1 MSQLERALRK
11 ARAENGDTGSEVSQH
26 RPLANAAF
34 VSAWALDE
42 SRDATATAVLEPP
55 VPVPVRSEPLSA
67 ARPASHLL
75 HSQAASRFRSFNSAI
90 RPKLVIGKE
99 ALPDVREEFGKI
111 AAVLYRLRETQ
122 PVRVMMVVSA
132 IPGEGKSLTAMN
144 LSLTLS
150 EAYKSNVLLID
161 ADLRRPTVH
170 SLLDIASGSGLKEAL
185 TSEIK
190 EPLPT
195 VSITPHLQVLTAG
208 TTAVDPMGALISDR
222 MRNLLGDAAETFD
235 WVVIDTPPV
244 TLLPDAHL
252 LAGMTDVAILVVGA
266 GSTNYALAR
275 EAIDIIGR
283 ERIVGVVLNKVLE
296 RNGAGDY
303 GHYYGHPHGSQ
314 PAAK

>member
-11 ARAENGDTGSEVSQH
+11 ARAENGDSVETSQH
-26 RPLANAAF
+26 RPLTNAAF

-42 SRDATATAVLEPP
+42 MRDTTATAVLAPP
-55 VPVPVRSEPLSA
+55 ARPEPLIA
-67 ARPASHLL
+67 AKPASHVR
-75 HSQAASRFRSFNSAI
+75 HSLAASRFRGFSAAI
-90 RPKLVIGKE
+90 RPKLVIGDQ

-122 PVRVMMVVSA
+122 PVKVMMVVSA

-150 EAYKSNVLLID
+150 EAYKNNVLLID

-170 SLLDIASGSGLKEAL
+170 SLLDIMSGSGLKEAL
-185 TSEIK
+185 TTEIK

-195 VSITPHLQVLTAG
+195 VGVTPNLQVLTAG
-208 TTAVDPMGALISDR
+208 TAAVDPMGALISDK
-222 MRNLLGDAAETFD
+222 MRNLVQGASETFD

-252 LAGMTDVAILVVGA
+252 LASMTDVAILVVGA
-266 GSTNYALAR
+266 GSTNYELAR
-275 EAIDIIGR
+275 EAVDIIGR
-283 ERIVGVVLNKVLE
+283 ERVVGVVLNKVLE

-303 GHYYGHPHGSQ
+303 GHYYGHPHGAQHSV
-314 PAAK
+314 K